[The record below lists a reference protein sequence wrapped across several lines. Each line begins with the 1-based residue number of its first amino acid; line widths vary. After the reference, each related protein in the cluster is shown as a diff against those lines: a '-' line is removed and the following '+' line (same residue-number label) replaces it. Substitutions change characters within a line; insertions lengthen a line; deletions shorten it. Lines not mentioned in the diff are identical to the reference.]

1 MMRLPVA
8 SVVAVILGVA
18 GASAQQQQPQRQQAQ
33 QQTRCPEFAVLQ
45 KSFKELTK
53 NAYVWVDDIESKFSG
68 YNPFEL
74 VVVVGGAYPPFG
86 TREGRLE
93 RASFERLMKG
103 ARLADRKSLK
113 VSADGVKR
121 GAEVAFQSNQ
131 TRYRLRVVRV
141 DPAYFGDD
149 KVTLQLCQG

>member
-1 MMRLPVA
+1 MIRLPILIAAMLGIAVA
-8 SVVAVILGVA
+8 TAD
-18 GASAQQQQPQRQQAQ
+18 AQKK
-33 QQTRCPEFAVLQ
+33 CPEFAVLQ
-45 KSFKELTK
+45 KSFRELAT
-53 NAYVWVDDIESKFSG
+53 NAFVWVDDIESRFPSG
-68 YNPFEL
+68 YKPFEI

-93 RASFERLMKG
+93 RGPFDRLMKT

-113 VSADGVKR
+113 VSADSIAR

-131 TRYRLRVVRV
+131 TKYRLRVVKV
-141 DPAYFGDD
+141 APAYLGDD